1 MLLLVF
7 ISFPQSK
14 LSAHGAAMLSRD
26 TSLSACSRE
35 VRQLGE
41 PPAMRC
47 RWEGCQEEVG
57 ETQEGLTDTAGA
69 LVELSVDGVLE
80 WLQPIDFYIH
90 VSGHAY
96 TETGYLFVYIL
107 CTFCMTLHLQ
117 KK

>member
-1 MLLLVF
+1 
-7 ISFPQSK
+7 
-14 LSAHGAAMLSRD
+14 MLSRD

-35 VRQLGE
+35 VKQLGE

-69 LVELSVDGVLE
+69 LVELSVEGVLE

-96 TETGYLFVYIL
+96 TETGYIFVYLL
-107 CTFCMTLHLQ
+107 CTFCIYASIH
-117 KK
+117 

>member
-1 MLLLVF
+1 M
-7 ISFPQSK
+7 K
-14 LSAHGAAMLSRD
+14 
-26 TSLSACSRE
+26 
-35 VRQLGE
+35 QLGE

-47 RWEGCQEEVG
+47 RWAGCQEEVG

-96 TETGYLFVYIL
+96 TETGDSFDYLKVIL
-107 CTFCMTLHLQ
+107 QSTHTSFEIVINLFFYP
-117 KK
+117 KEED